1 MALDAVGGNM
11 EKMTPISG
19 NGYKD
24 IQYEVK
30 HRSDDWRLLSDLLPE
45 GVRRFQDP
53 VQPEMLPTKYSDPNA
68 PTPPVK
74 AEPGDSDQ
82 GEYFCLK
89 NRKTVF
95 FSFLPFMHLTFAN
108 RQF

>member
-82 GEYFCLK
+82 GEYFFKWTEFLLIHE
-89 NRKTVF
+89 TF
-95 FSFLPFMHLTFAN
+95 FDAKLTFL
-108 RQF
+108 

>member
-1 MALDAVGGNM
+1 M

-82 GEYFCLK
+82 GEYFFK
-89 NRKTVF
+89 
-95 FSFLPFMHLTFAN
+95 
-108 RQF
+108 